1 MSGWRRATAWLLVV
15 AALAARPIAAQSV
28 ALAIANLKA
37 DSVSPAPTMTVTAIQ
52 ARPELGPFAITLE
65 MSTEAAFARPFY
77 IESVDGAVGSFVID
91 SLLPEK
97 TRIFFRTR
105 LFDRFG
111 NVLAEQQ
118 QQHPVQAWV
127 QLIAPPQQSL
137 ANLDTRSV
145 RFIWRSPPITLPPG
159 PWKYELTAF
168 NTRTGNPAFLVQTF
182 DTSFVVADTVSLE
195 ANASYRWQVRARA
208 SSGRGVGEVIARS
221 AGTFVITTKDRPT
234 ATVFYQNF
242 PNPFGK
248 DERSAS
254 TCLWFDLGEPSTVK
268 LTIYNVR
275 LQRVRV
281 MVPGPIGSGILPA
294 GAYGRGDPTTQTG
307 CDVRLEWDGRDDNG
321 RTVPSGIYVAE
332 FVANGV
338 RTTKKMYFKAP

>member
-1 MSGWRRATAWLLVV
+1 MSRWRRATAWLVVV
-15 AALAARPIAAQSV
+15 AALSARPTAAQSV

-77 IESVDGAVGSFVID
+77 IESADGVVASFAID

-105 LFDRFG
+105 LFDRAG
-111 NVLAEQQ
+111 NVIAEQQ

-127 QLIAPPQQSL
+127 QLIFPGQQSL
-137 ANLDTRSV
+137 ANIDTRFP
-145 RFIWRSPPITLPPG
+145 RFIWRSPAITLPPG
-159 PWKYELTAF
+159 PWRYELTVT
-168 NTRTGNPAFLVQTF
+168 NTRTGIVDLFAIVD
-182 DTSFVVADTVSLE
+182 DTSFADSLQ
-195 ANASYRWQVRARA
+195 ANTSYRWQVRARA
-208 SSGRGVGEVIARS
+208 LNSRGTGEVVVRS
-221 AGTFVITTKDRPT
+221 AGTFIITTSDQPT

-242 PNPFGK
+242 PNPFGRG
-248 DERSAS
+248 ERAAT
-254 TCLWFDLGEPSTVK
+254 TCLWFDLGEPSTVR

-275 LQRVRV
+275 LQRVRQI
-281 MVPGPIGSGILPA
+281 VPGAIGDGRLPA
-294 GAYGRGDPTTQTG
+294 GAYGRGDQTTQTG
-307 CDVRLEWDGRDDNG
+307 CDVRLQWDGRDDNG
-321 RTVPSGIYVAE
+321 RVVPSGVYVVE